1 MLIFQY
7 LKQRALL
14 ARVAAELKAQCHD
27 QKLVKEVCYGLPGGH
42 IMTELADGR
51 FRVKNRLRD
60 FMIVTFLLAEI
71 MCVVGVP
78 ITIKAAC
85 FELLNQRRA
94 RIQSLIDTGAGG
106 EEFNE
111 ADIVELDQ
119 ISDVGMQLF
128 WSERREH
135 LASSLLQP

>member
-1 MLIFQY
+1 M
-7 LKQRALL
+7 KQRALL

-27 QKLVKEVCYGLPGGH
+27 QKLVKTVYYSAPGGH
-42 IMTELADGR
+42 IVAELADGR

-60 FMIVTFLLAEI
+60 FMIVTFLLAETL
-71 MCVVGVP
+71 CVVSVP
-78 ITIKAAC
+78 ITIKVAC

-106 EEFNE
+106 EELND

-128 WSERREH
+128 WSERWEH
-135 LASSLLQP
+135 LASSLQQP